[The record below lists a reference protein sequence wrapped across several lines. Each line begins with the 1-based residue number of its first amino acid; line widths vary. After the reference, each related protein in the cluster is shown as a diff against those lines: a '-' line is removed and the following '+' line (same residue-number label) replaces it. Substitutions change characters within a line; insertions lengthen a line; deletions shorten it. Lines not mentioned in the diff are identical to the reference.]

1 MAPERVVMA
10 VFVTLSGVTPGR
22 ATGPAR
28 LRWLLPV
35 MVLVTP
41 GAKAIGLAR
50 VTSAKEFRLPPAR
63 VRVPV
68 PSAPAAPTVSV
79 PPARVVPAKV
89 LLGLSSCRPLLALLP
104 PARYSCAPLT
114 TPVKA
119 TGLLPPLTVRRLV
132 G

>member
-1 MAPERVVMA
+1 MAPDRVVMA
-10 VFVTLSGVTPGR
+10 VFVTLSGFTPAR

-35 MVLVTP
+35 IVLVTP
-41 GAKAIGLAR
+41 GAKVIGLVR

-68 PSAPAAPTVSV
+68 PSAPAARRVSV
-79 PPARVVPAKV
+79 PRAGVVRERV
-89 LLGLSSCRPLLALLP
+89 LWGWSSCGLLWVFLP
-104 PARYSCAPLT
+104 PAGYSCAPLT

-119 TGLLPPLTVRRLV
+119 T
-132 G
+132 